1 MAPPIFEKPVADQA
15 NTRPGGSPERELGP
29 SQTYGI
35 AGRGV
40 LAFA

>member
-1 MAPPIFEKPVADQA
+1 MLPPIFEKPVADQA
-15 NTRPGGSPERELGP
+15 NTGPGGSPERVSRL